1 MFETVTSGVID
12 FFPEQLT
19 DKRVLVNIVTGL
31 VVFVLS
37 IPFTLNVSSISSLP
51 PIYLETFRLY
61 KLIRQIILS
70 RKRLQ
75 DVQQSNAAAYSRQT
89 KGKKSK

>member
-37 IPFTLNVSSISSLP
+37 LPFTLNVSSIKSGVCLLIAVHCFS
-51 PIYLETFRLY
+51 ITF
-61 KLIRQIILS
+61 KLTS
-70 RKRLQ
+70 
-75 DVQQSNAAAYSRQT
+75 T
-89 KGKKSK
+89 